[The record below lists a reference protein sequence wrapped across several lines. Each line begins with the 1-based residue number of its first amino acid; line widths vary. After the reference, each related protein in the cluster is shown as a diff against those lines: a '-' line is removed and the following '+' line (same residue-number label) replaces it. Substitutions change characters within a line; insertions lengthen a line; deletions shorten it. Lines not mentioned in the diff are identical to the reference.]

1 MVVKISLEIDG
12 LPANSPSSFLSENHF
27 QNRSFFRYRYN
38 PILFPGLRLCADA
51 GLMRSTIR
59 GNIDAVRIG
68 YIILEQTVCKKN
80 KIK

>member
-12 LPANSPSSFLSENHF
+12 LPANSPSWFLSENHF
-27 QNRSFFRYRYN
+27 QNRSFFHS
-38 PILFPGLRLCADA
+38 FSRLMPLADA
-51 GLMRSTIR
+51 GLMRSTTR

-80 KIK
+80 QIK